1 MEGPARRRWHVAPPA
16 EFWAEEYLK
25 ALEDGDQAYAA
36 FCAVMGGLAAL
47 ADKENI
53 AVTRALLGG
62 ASDIKNIAKGLK
74 SALAAKKA
82 GKIKTAGGGGRIPG
96 GPVFKTNG
104 EAAKAAEK
112 LGFRKIN
119 ERSQGQAVFTD
130 GKRYITRDIKGHKGG
145 AWKMA
150 DSVEDLGGIDT
161 RLGTYDID
169 LNRVGD

>member
-1 MEGPARRRWHVAPPA
+1 VEGPARRRWHVAPPA

-104 EAAKAAEK
+104 QQQRLPRNSASGRSMRGLRAKPSSRMANDTSHAISKVITE
-112 LGFRKIN
+112 
-119 ERSQGQAVFTD
+119 VP
-130 GKRYITRDIKGHKGG
+130 GKWRT
-145 AWKMA
+145 AWKT
-150 DSVEDLGGIDT
+150 SH
-161 RLGTYDID
+161 
-169 LNRVGD
+169 